1 MKNNQDTRRTA
12 LLVIDVQVGIIDGL
26 NAYRGSEVVETI
38 NDLLAKARAES
49 TPVIYVQ
56 HDGGTGDLLE
66 LGSQGWQIDPRIT
79 PKEGEPVVAKRA
91 CDSFFETE
99 LQSELE
105 KRGVNRLVMSG
116 CQSEYCVDSTAR
128 RAVTLGYDVVLV
140 GDGHTTVDTKD
151 LTAAQIISHH
161 NTLLA
166 GFQAGSHAISVQQS
180 DEVSF

>member
-1 MKNNQDTRRTA
+1 MKNNQDNTRTA

-38 NDLLAKARAES
+38 DNLLAKARAEQ

-66 LGSQGWQIDPRIT
+66 LGSQGWQIHPQIT
-79 PKEGEPVVAKRA
+79 PKDGEPVVAKRA

-105 KRGVNRLVMSG
+105 KRGIDRLVMTG
-116 CQSEYCVDSTAR
+116 CQTEYCVDTTAR

-140 GDGHTTVDTKD
+140 GDGHTTVDTIA

-161 NTLLA
+161 NAVLA
-166 GFQAGSHAISVQQS
+166 GFQAGKHAIAVQKS